1 MDALDYDHCM
11 FHLGNMIE
19 FQLRW
24 MKNTTKENMTFEI
37 KILKMEL

>member
-1 MDALDYDHCM
+1 MDAMDYDHCM
-11 FHLGNMIE
+11 FHHGNMIE

-37 KILKMEL
+37 RILKMEL